1 MAQEL
6 LVHVKIAMMDSR
18 VLNRIRIFYTSVNH
32 TEMLLVGTEAGGSS
46 WRGRMLA
53 SILVIATLDI
63 VLLGL
68 LRLTSTA
75 IP

>member
-32 TEMLLVGTEAGGSS
+32 REMLLVGTEAG
-46 WRGRMLA
+46 WR
-53 SILVIATLDI
+53 
-63 VLLGL
+63 VLGF
-68 LRLTSTA
+68 
-75 IP
+75 